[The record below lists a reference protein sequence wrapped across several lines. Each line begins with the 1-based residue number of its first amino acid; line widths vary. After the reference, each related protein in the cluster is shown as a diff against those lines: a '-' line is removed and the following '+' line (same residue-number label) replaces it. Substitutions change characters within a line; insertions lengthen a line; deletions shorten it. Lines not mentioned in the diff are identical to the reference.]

1 MFLFFRYPLLRAVRS
16 VVRLLRSIAIV
27 FVLWRIATKN
37 DPAEIPRNK
46 GQSACLNAQAEPAEC
61 SKHICFCKKSFLW
74 ILSFTDIQTLH
85 SSCLCPP
92 ASVPVNGSFRWGRE
106 TSILDQLFS
115 NLFLCWTFYWEFI
128 LSTHSTCFVIQ
139 QWCIASRLTP
149 LGLGT

>member
-1 MFLFFRYPLLRAVRS
+1 MQQAHLFLQKKLSVDSLLHRYPDPTFLLP
-16 VVRLLRSIAIV
+16 L
-27 FVLWRIATKN
+27 
-37 DPAEIPRNK
+37 
-46 GQSACLNAQAEPAEC
+46 
-61 SKHICFCKKSFLW
+61 
-74 ILSFTDIQTLH
+74 
-85 SSCLCPP
+85 PP

-149 LGLGT
+149 PPLLALVPSA